1 MSETARHYC
10 RCCRS
15 KLPAP
20 VENLR
25 NAFCC
30 RGCYRQHY
38 HSRCVVCERKT
49 TRTTGNQRLCGR
61 RKCRNG
67 FEALKAH
74 FALGRYHA
82 PSGRNLIQKT
92 PDFIGPKQPLSPDR
106 PWRVVAGPA
115 LGDAELHLVTV
126 AEDAT
131 ARLNRASRHHWR
143 EAGKAAL
150 IQHHHAPVNIVNGY
164 KFPNAPKIEIAPQP
178 RADVRLTPNPL
189 PVRDAG
195 ASSRGGPEL

>member
-106 PWRVVAGPA
+106 PWRVVASQRRTAPPRCVGTRLCDLARSAPGLLVEDPLLEGA
-115 LGDAELHLVTV
+115 VPWRDNWAEHL
-126 AEDAT
+126 
-131 ARLNRASRHHWR
+131 
-143 EAGKAAL
+143 L
-150 IQHHHAPVNIVNGY
+150 I
-164 KFPNAPKIEIAPQP
+164 
-178 RADVRLTPNPL
+178 
-189 PVRDAG
+189 
-195 ASSRGGPEL
+195 